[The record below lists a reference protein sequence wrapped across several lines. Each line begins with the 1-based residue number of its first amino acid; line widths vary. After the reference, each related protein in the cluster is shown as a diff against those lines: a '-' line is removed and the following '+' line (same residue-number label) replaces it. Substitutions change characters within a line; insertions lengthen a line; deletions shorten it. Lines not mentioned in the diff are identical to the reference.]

1 MGKGGSRNALLRC
14 FNGKG
19 RTGYEPEGPPQPF
32 APCSLPLKWHPQD
45 SYPSDVASQTP
56 HDSDFLFAES
66 CLSGHSSAV
75 AELRAGPLSHA
86 ERFIVNAGFPPQ
98 DAAEIVRELWT
109 DLLAVGNGRKPL
121 LLGYRGHCAL
131 STWLN
136 RVAFS
141 RALFRR
147 RTDERRVRAIN
158 HADQEGSLVPTAP
171 SVTADP
177 EAEFLR
183 ADTFLRDFLKE
194 AIQRALNGCSAEDFV
209 LLFLMHAGSLQI
221 QELSRM
227 FDLDPKTVNSRAK
240 SVCGHVRFAILAEI
254 EAKDP
259 WLKLSFED
267 VLSLLQPDLPSL
279 FEPRQEEEKD
289 KGA

>member
-1 MGKGGSRNALLRC
+1 
-14 FNGKG
+14 
-19 RTGYEPEGPPQPF
+19 
-32 APCSLPLKWHPQD
+32 
-45 SYPSDVASQTP
+45 VASRTL

-66 CLSGHSSAV
+66 CLSGIPSAV
-75 AELRAGPLSHA
+75 EELRNGPLSIA
-86 ERFIVNAGFPPQ
+86 QRFIVRAGFPEQ

-109 DLLAVGNGRKPL
+109 DLLATGEGRKPL
-121 LLGYRGHCAL
+121 LLSYQGHCAL

-147 RTDERRVRAIN
+147 RTDERRQRAMN
-158 HADQEGSLVPTAP
+158 NAEKERAMVSEAP
-171 SVTADP
+171 SVTSDP
-177 EAEFLR
+177 AAEFLK
-183 ADTFLRDFLKE
+183 AEDFLRDFLKE
-194 AIQRALNGCSAEDFV
+194 AIQRALGGCSAEDFV
-209 LLFLMHAGSLQI
+209 LLFLLHAGSLQI

-227 FDLDPKTVNSRAK
+227 FDIDPKTVHSRAN
-240 SVCGHVRFAILAEI
+240 SVCGQVRFSVLTEI

-279 FEPRQEEEKD
+279 FEPPQEAKKE
-289 KGA
+289 